1 MNQMPLDRQIAYQG
15 AFNFRFTRHPCT
27 KNAPSCS
34 VLLLQN
40 EFQYDMIEIRGG
52 MMFAKSPKKLIIM
65 NILDILKRYT
75 DENHR
80 LSQKEIQDILER
92 EYDMT
97 VERKAVKRNLM
108 NLIEFGYNINYS
120 ESVRIFKDKDGK
132 EQENVILSDFYLEH
146 EFTDSEL
153 RLLIDSVL
161 FSNHIPY
168 KQDKELVDKLASL
181 SNIYFKKRVNHIARM
196 PEDKTDNKQLFYN
209 VELLDEAIDKR
220 SKVCFHYLEYHT
232 DKKLHK
238 RRNKNG
244 KVREYIINPY
254 QLVAKEGKYY
264 LICNYDK
271 YDDISNY
278 RIDRITDLE
287 ILDENIKP
295 FDQLKGSDGRKLDLE
310 EYMDKHVYMFSGE
323 NVKAV
328 FRADKSLISD
338 IIDMFGKDV
347 RFSEETDDAITVT
360 VNVNELAMEQFA
372 KAFTPWI
379 EVIKP
384 VALRERMIK
393 NLNKSLGKY
402 MSNIVL

>member
-1 MNQMPLDRQIAYQG
+1 MY
-15 AFNFRFTRHPCT
+15 
-27 KNAPSCS
+27 
-34 VLLLQN
+34 
-40 EFQYDMIEIRGG
+40 
-52 MMFAKSPKKLIIM
+52 AKQPKKLIIM

-80 LSQKEIQDILER
+80 LSQKEIQNILAN
-92 EYDMT
+92 EYDMK
-97 VERKAVKRNLM
+97 VDRKAIKRNLI
-108 NLIEFGYNINYS
+108 NLIEFGYDINYS
-120 ESVRIFKDKDGK
+120 ESVRIFKDKDG
-132 EQENVILSDFYLEH
+132 EELENVILTDFYLER

-153 RLLIDSVL
+153 RLLIDGVL

-168 KQDKELVDKLASL
+168 KQDMELVKKLSAL
-181 SNIYFKKRVNHIARM
+181 SNHYFKSRVKHIARM
-196 PEDKTDNKQLFYN
+196 PEDKTDNKHLFYN
-209 VELLDEAIDKR
+209 IELLDEAIDKER
-220 SKVCFHYLEYHT
+220 KVRFHYLEYRS

-238 RRNKNG
+238 RCGKDG

-278 RIDRITDLE
+278 RVDRITDLE

-295 FDQLKGSDGRKLDLE
+295 FDRLKGSDGRKLDLE

-323 NVKAV
+323 NVRAV

-338 IIDMFGKDV
+338 IIDMFGKEV
-347 RFSEETDDAITVT
+347 RFSEESDDAITVT

-372 KAFTPWI
+372 KAFTPWV

-393 NLNKSLGKY
+393 NLNKGLEKY
-402 MSNIVL
+402 VSNTV

>member
-1 MNQMPLDRQIAYQG
+1 
-15 AFNFRFTRHPCT
+15 
-27 KNAPSCS
+27 
-34 VLLLQN
+34 
-40 EFQYDMIEIRGG
+40 
-52 MMFAKSPKKLIIM
+52 MFAKSPKKLIIM

-97 VERKAVKRNLM
+97 VERKKRNLM

-132 EQENVILSDFYLEH
+132 EQENVILSDFYLER

-196 PEDKTDNKQLFYN
+196 PEDKADNKQLFYN

-220 SKVCFHYLEYHT
+220 RKVRFHYLEYHT

-238 RRNKNG
+238 RRNKIG

-278 RIDRITDLE
+278 RVDRITDLE

-295 FDQLKGSDGRKLDLE
+295 FDGLKGSDGRKLDLK

-323 NVKAV
+323 NVRVV

-338 IIDMFGKDV
+338 IIDMFGKEV
-347 RFSEETDDAITVT
+347 RFSEESDTQITVT
-360 VNVNELAMEQFA
+360 AVVNEISMEQFA
-372 KAFTPWI
+372 KAYTPWI
-379 EVIKP
+379 EIIKP
-384 VALRERMIK
+384 VDLRDRMIE
-393 NLNKSLGKY
+393 NLDKGLEKY
-402 MSNIVL
+402 LPNTVL